1 MEKTYRITFYLLDG
15 TKMPLKVDAT
25 SPVQGIKRLLR
36 INAFCTFEQVHLQKI
51 NEQEI
56 QINKLGINMC
66 YAIVELLPDMAKRCY
81 KVTVEN
87 QNLLSVPKWVNLS
100 RFNCL

>member
-1 MEKTYRITFYLLDG
+1 MEKTYRITLYLSDG
-15 TKMPLKVDAT
+15 TAVPLKVDAA

-36 INAFCTFEQVHLQKI
+36 INAFCTFEHVHLQKI
-51 NEQEI
+51 SEQEI

-66 YAIVELLPDMAKRCY
+66 YAVVELLPNTTKRCY